1 MRTIPGK
8 ARQNGISERMNRTL
22 NERARSMRIHCGLP
36 KTLWA
41 DAVSTAAY
49 LINRGP
55 SVPLGFK
62 IPEEV
67 WTGKELKYSHL
78 RTFGC
83 TAYVHVDPEKRDKLD
98 AKAVKC
104 YFIGYGSDL
113 FGYRF
118 WDDKN
123 RKILR
128 HCDVTFDESVLY
140 KDREQKVLEITKQVG
155 VEVELEKSNPR
166 DVEADTQPTPTE
178 ESEVEQVTPEQ
189 VLRRSS
195 RSIRAPDRYS
205 PSLHYLLLTDEGEP
219 ESFDEALQVED
230 SIKWEQAMDDEMRS
244 LEKNDTWVLTKLPVG
259 KRALLNKWVFKIKT
273 EPDGKRKFK
282 AHLVVKGYSQR
293 KGIDYSEI
301 FSPVMKLTSIRIL

>member
-1 MRTIPGK
+1 MG
-8 ARQNGISERMNRTL
+8 
-22 NERARSMRIHCGLP
+22 CP
-36 KTLWA
+36 KHFGP

-55 SVPLGFK
+55 SVPLVFK

-67 WTGKELKYSHL
+67 WTRKELKYSHL

-83 TAYVHVDPEKRDKLD
+83 TAYVHVDQEKRDNLN

-104 YFIGYGSDL
+104 YFIGYGYNF

-140 KDREQKVLEITKQVG
+140 KNREQKVLEITKQVG
-155 VEVELEKSNPR
+155 VDVKLEKSNPR

-178 ESEVEQVTPEQ
+178 ESKVEQVTP
-189 VLRRSS
+189 
-195 RSIRAPDRYS
+195 
-205 PSLHYLLLTDEGEP
+205 
-219 ESFDEALQVED
+219 
-230 SIKWEQAMDDEMRS
+230 
-244 LEKNDTWVLTKLPVG
+244 
-259 KRALLNKWVFKIKT
+259 
-273 EPDGKRKFK
+273 
-282 AHLVVKGYSQR
+282 
-293 KGIDYSEI
+293 
-301 FSPVMKLTSIRIL
+301 